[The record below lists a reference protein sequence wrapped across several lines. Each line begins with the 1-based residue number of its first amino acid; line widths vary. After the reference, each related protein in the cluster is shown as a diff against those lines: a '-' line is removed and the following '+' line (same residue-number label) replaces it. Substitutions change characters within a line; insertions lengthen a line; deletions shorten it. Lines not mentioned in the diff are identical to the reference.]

1 MSIIKSMSPFWKNVN
16 DELLYQGMN
25 FKTLAYITGIPY
37 TTLTNG
43 KNRAD
48 SIPSADV
55 ALKISRALNKPL
67 ERLLGTDADF
77 FTNDSNTDEKT
88 RNAQLMHLYKKYE
101 NLISDLEKCT
111 PAVQDSFCRMA
122 QAVCNQR

>member
-1 MSIIKSMSPFWKNVN
+1 MSPFWKNVN
-16 DELLYQGMN
+16 DELQYQGMN
-25 FKTLAYITGIPY
+25 YKTLAYLTGIPY

-55 ALKISRALNKPL
+55 ALKISKALDKPL
-67 ERLLGTDADF
+67 ERLLGEDADF
-77 FTNDSNTDEKT
+77 FNMDSTIDERSK
-88 RNAQLMHLYKKYE
+88 NIQNMHLFKKYE
-101 NLISDLEKCT
+101 NLISDLEKCS

-122 QAVCNQR
+122 QAVCEQH

>member
-1 MSIIKSMSPFWKNVN
+1 MSPFWKNVN
-16 DELLYQGMN
+16 DELQYQGMN
-25 FKTLAYITGIPY
+25 YKTLAYLTRIPY

-55 ALKISRALNKPL
+55 ALKISKALDKPL
-67 ERLLGTDADF
+67 ERLLGEDADF
-77 FTNDSNTDEKT
+77 LNMDSTIDERSK
-88 RNAQLMHLYKKYE
+88 NIQNMHLFKKYE
-101 NLISDLEKCT
+101 NLISDLEKCS

-122 QAVCNQR
+122 QAVCEQH

>member
-1 MSIIKSMSPFWKNVN
+1 MSPFWKNVN
-16 DELLYQGMN
+16 DELQYQGMN
-25 FKTLAYITGIPY
+25 YKTLAYLTGIPY

-55 ALKISRALNKPL
+55 ALKISKALDKPL
-67 ERLLGTDADF
+67 ERLLGEDADF
-77 FTNDSNTDEKT
+77 LNMDSTIDERSK
-88 RNAQLMHLYKKYE
+88 NIQNMHLFKKYE
-101 NLISDLEKCT
+101 NLISDLEKCS

-122 QAVCNQR
+122 QAVCEQH